1 MSGLIEQLSSNRNFQ
16 GQLSVEELSRS
27 LVDLAELDKTSEK
40 QKLTGYQFALA
51 GGATI
56 VAGFMVIGSE
66 FGSPVFGW
74 ALGIIGSGMLLWGLV
89 SRGKA
94 GTTDFEDRRYQLVDR
109 LNRLIGVDMAPNAK
123 LDLTLNL
130 EPVDIK
136 HKLVNKGK
144 AGVWN
149 VDYYEDSWL
158 KLRGKLLDGTRF
170 TLELTEKYQYR
181 HRKKRSASGKI
192 KHKSKTKYAV
202 QAIVSL
208 KPKEKRYPD
217 AEQLGQQARGAL
229 QLPQA
234 TQVKELSA
242 QDNVLTLKT
251 ARKGKHG
258 CDSSTDLLSGML
270 LSLYQVLNLS
280 RKIGKS
286 QSN

>member
-27 LVDLAELDKTSEK
+27 LVDLAQLDKTSEK
-40 QKLTGYQFALA
+40 QKLTGYQVALA
-51 GGATI
+51 GGAA
-56 VAGFMVIGSE
+56 VVGGFMVIVGE

-74 ALGIIGSGMLLWGLV
+74 ALGIIGAGMLLWGSV

-94 GTTDFEDRRYQLVDR
+94 ETTDFEDRRYQLVDR
-109 LNRLIGVDMAPNAK
+109 LNRLIGVDMAPNAE

-130 EPVDIK
+130 ESVGME

-144 AGVWN
+144 AGIWN
-149 VDYYEDSWL
+149 VDYYEDPWL
-158 KLRGKLLDGTRF
+158 KLRGQLLDGTRF

-192 KHKSKTKYAV
+192 KHKSKTKSAI

-217 AEQLGQQARGAL
+217 AGELGQQARGAL

-242 QDNVLTLKT
+242 HDNVLTLKT
-251 ARKGKHG
+251 ARKG
-258 CDSSTDLLSGML
+258 DWNVSSSIDLLSGML

-286 QSN
+286 KSN

>member
-40 QKLTGYQFALA
+40 QKLTGCLVALA
-51 GGATI
+51 GGAAI
-56 VAGFMVIGSE
+56 VAGFMVIGSQ
-66 FGSPVFGW
+66 FVSPVFGW
-74 ALGIIGSGMLLWGLV
+74 VLGIIGFGMLLWGLV

-94 GTTDFEDRRYQLVDR
+94 GSTDFEDRRYQLVDR
-109 LNRLIGVDMAPNAK
+109 LNRLIGVDMAPNSV

-144 AGVWN
+144 AGIWN
-149 VDYYEDSWL
+149 VDHYEDSWL
-158 KLRGKLLDGTRF
+158 KLRGQLLDGTRF

-192 KHKSKTKYAV
+192 KHKSKTKSAI

-217 AEQLGQQARGAL
+217 AGELGQQARGAL

-251 ARKGKHG
+251 ARKG
-258 CDSSTDLLSGML
+258 DWNVNSSIDLLSGML

>member
-1 MSGLIEQLSSNRNFQ
+1 MSGLIEQLSSSRNFQ

-27 LVDLAELDKTSEK
+27 LVDLAQLDKTSEK
-40 QKLTGYQFALA
+40 QKLTGYQFAIA
-51 GGATI
+51 GGGAM
-56 VAGFMVIGSE
+56 VAGFMVIGSQQSTS
-66 FGSPVFGW
+66 FLGW
-74 ALGIIGSGMLLWGLV
+74 LLGIIGFGLLVWGLV

-94 GTTDFEDRRYQLVDR
+94 GSTDFEDRRYQLLDR
-109 LNRLIGVDMAPNAK
+109 MNRLIGVDMAPHAV

-130 EPVDIK
+130 ERVDSK
-136 HKLVNKGK
+136 HKLINKGK
-144 AGVWN
+144 AGIWN

-158 KLRGKLLDGTRF
+158 KLRGQLLDGTRF
-170 TLELTEKYQYR
+170 SLELTEKYQYR

-192 KHKSKTKYAV
+192 KHKSKTKSAI

-208 KPKEKRYPD
+208 KAKEKRYPD

-234 TQVKELSA
+234 TQVKELCA
-242 QDNVLTLKT
+242 KDNVLTLKT
-251 ARKGKHG
+251 ARKGDWNV
-258 CDSSTDLLSGML
+258 DSSTDLLSGML

-280 RKIGKS
+280 RKIGKT